1 MIRISSAASEL
12 IDRHHVVVEVRHDP
26 ERAAHYQRDDQDP
39 KARASTLLV
48 LSGREVEEE
57 HEVHADLRNR

>member
-1 MIRISSAASEL
+1 M
-12 IDRHHVVVEVRHDP
+12 VEVRHDP

>member
-1 MIRISSAASEL
+1 MIQSEPP
-12 IDRHHVVVEVRHDP
+12 ITRMTIKT
-26 ERAAHYQRDDQDP
+26 P
-39 KARASTLLV
+39 KANASTLLV

>member
-1 MIRISSAASEL
+1 
-12 IDRHHVVVEVRHDP
+12 VVVEVRHDP
-26 ERAAHYQRDDQDP
+26 ERAAHHQRDDQYP